1 MAAAEDVQTTPL
13 LARRASDAVP
23 AARSAAA
30 AHYNPQ
36 GSSFF
41 GAVANLANAAIG
53 AGVLSLPF
61 FFASTGVVIGVCIL
75 FVVASMSAFSLALLV
90 DCNMLGQVCYYIFQS
105 IVSLCSV

>member
-1 MAAAEDVQTTPL
+1 VKGVSL
-13 LARRASDAVP
+13 ILSV
-23 AARSAAA
+23 
-30 AHYNPQ
+30 
-36 GSSFF
+36 F
-41 GAVANLANAAIG
+41 NLTNTAIG

-105 IVSLCSV
+105 IFSLCSV